1 MFNQIQLIDLESDNI
16 ANSTIND
23 TFMHSQKKKNDKW
36 SKIYRWIEQGE
47 LYNIVD
53 LLKGDNFRLDLL
65 YIINFPLKPYVSYGF
80 I

>member
-1 MFNQIQLIDLESDNI
+1 MFNQIQLIDLESDNV

-23 TFMHSQKKKNDKW
+23 TFMHSQKNKNDKW

-53 LLKGDNFRLDLL
+53 FLKGDNFRLDLL
-65 YIINFPLKPYVSYGF
+65 YIINFPLKPYVFYGF